1 LFSGDDEPRINT
13 DQSQKNLT
21 VEAKNGSVQVATD
34 LETVNPG
41 SCSQCD
47 ELASQC
53 EQLSAALQQAQEKQ
67 AEKERQVDERDQQIK
82 QLIQLLQ
89 SKGLDFNKDL
99 VEMEI

>member
-1 LFSGDDEPRINT
+1 
-13 DQSQKNLT
+13 
-21 VEAKNGSVQVATD
+21 
-34 LETVNPG
+34 
-41 SCSQCD
+41 
-47 ELASQC
+47 
-53 EQLSAALQQAQEKQ
+53 LQQAREKQ

>member
-1 LFSGDDEPRINT
+1 
-13 DQSQKNLT
+13 
-21 VEAKNGSVQVATD
+21 VAAD

-41 SCSQCD
+41 CCSRCN

-53 EQLSAALQQAQEKQ
+53 EQLSAALQQAREKQ